1 MKIVFMGTPEFAVPC
16 FNTLLKHHDIVG
28 VVTVPDKPAGR
39 GRKLKASAIKQAAL
53 DAGIPIAQPEDL
65 KSVDFID
72 QLKEWNAD
80 LYAVVAFR
88 ILPEIVFT
96 IPPKGTV
103 NLHASLLPQLRGAAP
118 INWALINGDKKSGV
132 TTFFIE
138 RKVDTGNI
146 LLQQSVELT
155 PYTSAG
161 ELHDLLSETGAQVL
175 LETCNGIED
184 NTLKAQ
190 PQNGEVTLAPK
201 ITKELC
207 NIDWNQSAKDIHN
220 LIRGLSPFPGAFSYL
235 DGKQVKIIKTEFSD
249 EIKEP
254 SVPGKISQIG
264 KSEIQVET
272 LKGTLIIKELKP
284 EGKRSMSVEEYLRGN
299 SLESGKIFGEH

>member
-16 FNTLLKHHDIVG
+16 FNTLLNHHDIIG

-53 DAGIPIAQPEDL
+53 DAGIPVAQPEDL
-65 KSVDFID
+65 KSADFIN

-118 INWALINGDKKSGV
+118 INWALINGDNQSGV

-155 PYTSAG
+155 PYTTAG
-161 ELHDLLSETGAQVL
+161 ELHDKLSGTGAQVL
-175 LETCNGIED
+175 LDTCNGIEE

-190 PQNGEVTLAPK
+190 PQKGEVTLAPK

-207 NIDWNQSAKDIHN
+207 NIDWNQSAENIHN

-235 DGKQVKIIKTEFSD
+235 DGKQVKIIKTDFSND
-249 EIKEP
+249 IKKD
-254 SVPGKISQIG
+254 SFPGRISQTG
-264 KSEIQVET
+264 KAEILVET
-272 LKGTLIIKELKP
+272 IKGTLIIKELKP
-284 EGKRSMSVEEYLRGN
+284 EGKRSMAVEEYLRGN